1 MYHRL
6 GEQRRQEQ
14 LGPLLLLLVGHD
26 AFVVDLGVLQH
37 CPRDVER
44 EVDDERHEEDLK
56 KEIEVRPQLV
66 SYHQSNVNCSQI
78 LSIDHPIM
86 GRFG

>member
-1 MYHRL
+1 MKKVAE
-6 GEQRRQEQ
+6 GVEKFQETWTKVHNASNTNQ
-14 LGPLLLLLVGHD
+14 K
-26 AFVVDLGVLQH
+26 
-37 CPRDVER
+37 EKY
-44 EVDDERHEEDLK
+44 EEDLK